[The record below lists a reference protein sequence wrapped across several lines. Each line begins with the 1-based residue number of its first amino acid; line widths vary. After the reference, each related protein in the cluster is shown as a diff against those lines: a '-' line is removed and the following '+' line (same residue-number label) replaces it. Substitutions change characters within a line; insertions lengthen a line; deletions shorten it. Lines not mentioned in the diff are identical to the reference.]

1 MKTKLLLAAALVAA
15 VPTAGM
21 AQQRA
26 APASILVVDTNRV
39 LRECTACVA
48 ATAALQAQ
56 EATFQQRG
64 QALTGPLQTEQ
75 QSIQQAVQ
83 AASAL
88 TGTARTNAENAL
100 RPRIQAFQQ
109 RQQTAEQELRTLQ
122 QNFESTRVHVSLQL
136 NQRLQP
142 IFTQIMNARGA
153 NLVISTDAR
162 LASAPTLDI
171 TSEVLAQL
179 NRAAPSVSVT
189 PLPPQQGAGQPGQQ
203 PRPQQPR
210 PQQPRPGDR

>member
-1 MKTKLLLAAALVAA
+1 MKTKLLLAAALIAA
-15 VPTAGM
+15 APTA
-21 AQQRA
+21 AISQPRA
-26 APASILVVDTNRV
+26 SAATILVVDTNRV

-48 ATAALQAQ
+48 ASTALRAQ
-56 EATFQQRG
+56 ETAFQQRG
-64 QALTGPLQTEQ
+64 QALAAPIQAEQ
-75 QSIQQAVQ
+75 QSIQQALQ

-100 RPRIQAFQQ
+100 RPRIQSLQQ
-109 RQQTAEQELRTLQ
+109 RQQTAEQELRNLQ
-122 QNFESTRVHVSLQL
+122 QNFESTRVNVSLQL

-142 IFTQIMNARGA
+142 IYTQIMTARGA

-162 LASAPTLDI
+162 LASAPALDI

-179 NRAAPSVSVT
+179 NRQVPSVSIT
-189 PLPPQQGAGQPGQQ
+189 PLPPQQGAAQPGQQ

-210 PQQPRPGDR
+210 PGDR

>member
-1 MKTKLLLAAALVAA
+1 MKTKLLLAAALVVAA
-15 VPTAGM
+15 PAAGV

-56 EATFQQRG
+56 ENSFQQRG
-64 QALTGPLQTEQ
+64 QALSGPLQTEQ

-83 AASAL
+83 AAQAL

-142 IFTQIMNARGA
+142 IYTQIMTARGA

-171 TSEVLAQL
+171 TNEVLAQL
-179 NRAAPSVSVT
+179 NRAAPSVSIT
-189 PLPPQQGAGQPGQQ
+189 PLPPQQQPAPGQPGQQ
-203 PRPQQPR
+203 PPR